1 MTKNGD
7 YLIDPDK
14 DKNVQITYA
23 GAHIH
28 YLNKNKRFADELK
41 IIGPT
46 TTKLKIMV
54 RMNNTMSSESFIG
67 LFVSRKWEERF
78 LKNFILFSVC
88 NRAPKTLF

>member
-46 TTKLKIMV
+46 TAKLKIMV
-54 RMNNTMSSESFIG
+54 RMNNTMSS
-67 LFVSRKWEERF
+67 
-78 LKNFILFSVC
+78 
-88 NRAPKTLF
+88 